1 MKKLALTLIV
11 MLVCVAGLLCGC
23 TGDLSGAKVAHIGS
37 LLDHANVGD
46 EVIIKGRWFDWGGT
60 QQIGDDTG
68 IIYVKFMDKV
78 DTSDLDKNTEY
89 SFTGFIRYGKIPEH
103 KNDMLYLEIS
113 DIQPVSDDIV

>member
-1 MKKLALTLIV
+1 MNKLALTLIV
-11 MLVCVAGLLCGC
+11 MLVCVSGLLCGC
-23 TGDLSGAKVAHIGS
+23 TDLSGAKVSHIGS
-37 LLDHANVGD
+37 LLDYADVGD

-68 IIYVKFMDKV
+68 IIYVKFMDNV

-89 SFTGFIRYGKIPEH
+89 SFTGFIRYGKIPEY

-113 DIQPVSDDIV
+113 DIQPVSDNTI